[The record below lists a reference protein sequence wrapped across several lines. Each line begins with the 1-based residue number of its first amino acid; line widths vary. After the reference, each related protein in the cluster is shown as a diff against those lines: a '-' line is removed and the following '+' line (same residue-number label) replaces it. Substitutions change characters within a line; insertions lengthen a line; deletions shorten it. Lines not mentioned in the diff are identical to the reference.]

1 MRELFTGYS
10 VADYRRRGRDFSRG
24 GAINGEALVA
34 FLLFLVAD
42 AGKRGYA
49 LLLDAFRDQA
59 CSFGIGVGAA
69 FNCSAAAWC
78 DARRKLDSAFVRG
91 LVHRAADAYDA
102 RYRPGRPRR
111 FAVDGSKLNLRR
123 APENQRTFG
132 VPEGAHCPQV
142 LISTLYD
149 LDTLVPHDVVVA
161 PYATSEREE
170 LVRLLDRVRPGD
182 TLVLDRG
189 YPSFELLRMLTDAG
203 IRFVMRVPTT
213 HSFAAIQPFLRGPS
227 DDALVAIDPPQGHAL
242 TTDGPVD
249 VRMIRSTV
257 PGHGPLVLLASPAAP
272 GETAEEI
279 VALYRRRWEIEE
291 YYKIAKSDYFGQGQ
305 LHAKS
310 AEGVRQEIYAQALY
324 VALSRYL
331 MAAAATARDEEPTAL
346 SPKAAVLA
354 VAEHLTRI
362 LILDDHGSA
371 AQRLIRLLERLRTPK
386 QKRRRG
392 RKFPRR
398 SFKPSPKWGPA
409 GRRGG

>member
-1 MRELFTGYS
+1 MRDLFTGYS
-10 VADYRRRGRDFSRG
+10 VTDYRRGRRDFSRG

-42 AGKRGYA
+42 GGTRGYA

-59 CSFGIGVGAA
+59 RTFGGDPAA
-69 FNCSAAAWC
+69 FECSAAAWC

-102 RYRPGRPRR
+102 RYRPARPRR
-111 FAVDGSKLNLRR
+111 FAVDGSKLNIRR
-123 APENQRTFG
+123 APANQRTFG

-149 LDTLVPHDVVVA
+149 IDTLVPHDVVVA

-189 YPSFELLRMLTDAG
+189 YPSFELLRILTDAG

-213 HSFAAIQPFLRGPS
+213 SSFAAIQPFLRGPV
-227 DDALVAIDPPQGHAL
+227 DDALVAVDPPYGHVL

-249 VRMIRSTV
+249 VRIIRSTV

-272 GETAEEI
+272 DETAEDI

-310 AEGVRQEIYAQALY
+310 PEGVRQEIYAQALY
-324 VALSRYL
+324 IALSRYL
-331 MAAAATARDEEPTAL
+331 MTAAATARDQEPTEL

-354 VAEHLTRI
+354 VADHLTRI
-362 LILDDHGSA
+362 LILDDHGA
-371 AQRLIRLLERLRTPK
+371 ATLRLIHLLERLRTPK
-386 QKRRRG
+386 QSRRRG
-392 RKFPRR
+392 RKFARR
-398 SFKPSPKWGPA
+398 SYKPSPKWGPL